1 MMAGFKVTRLN
12 TFQQTLA
19 TLTALAVVTVAA
31 PSTAQTTPASTPPL
45 SMVGNVQVL
54 MTAQA
59 RGVQIYVCTAKA
71 AADGG
76 TATYAWVFKGP
87 EAELFDS
94 AGKKIGR
101 HYAGPTW
108 ESTDGSKV
116 VGKVI
121 DSVKSPGNV
130 PWLLL
135 AAKSNAGS
143 GVFGRV
149 SCVERVLTK
158 GGLAPST
165 GADAAHVGREM
176 RVPYTATYVFY
187 GAAS

>member
-1 MMAGFKVTRLN
+1 MPEDVKFTRLN
-12 TFQQTLA
+12 VFLRTLA
-19 TLTALAVVTVAA
+19 TISVLAAATVAVPCA
-31 PSTAQTTPASTPPL
+31 AQTAPASSPPL
-45 SMVGNVQVL
+45 SVVGNVQVL
-54 MTAQA
+54 TTAQA
-59 RGVQIYVCTAKA
+59 RGVQIYVCTANPA
-71 AADGG
+71 NGAGA
-76 TATYAWVFKGP
+76 TAYSWVFKGP
-87 EAELFDS
+87 EADLFDS

-108 ESTDGSKV
+108 ESVDGSKV

-135 AAKSNAGS
+135 AAKSNTGS
-143 GVFGRV
+143 GVFGSV
-149 SCVERVLTK
+149 TYIERVLTE

-165 GADAAHVGREM
+165 GADAAHVGQEI